1 MEPVHGHNWS
11 VKVTAAADELDAMEV
26 VMDFHVLEKAV
37 DDLIATV
44 NNGDLNHLPP
54 FAAAGTG
61 ANALAVN
68 PSAERVAWWI
78 GTEVAPQL
86 PVHVRL
92 LSVEIGEAPGCLATY
107 RPNRR

>member
-11 VKVTAAADELDAMEV
+11 VKVTVAADELDAMEV

-37 DDLIATV
+37 DDLIAAV
-44 NNGDLNHLPP
+44 NNGHLNHVPP
-54 FAAAGTG
+54 FAAAGPG
-61 ANALAVN
+61 ENELAVN

-86 PVHVRL
+86 PAHVRL
-92 LSVEIGEAPGCLATY
+92 TCVEIGEAPGCLATY
-107 RPNRR
+107 RPNRP